1 VDLFSEEAEMKP
13 QTATPTKRE
22 SLLSRIARL
31 LGFKRRPVPQAI
43 DGNPTDKKTDPW
55 GGPPPM

>member
-1 VDLFSEEAEMKP
+1 MKS
-13 QTATPTKRE
+13 QTATPTTPRRE
-22 SLLSRIARL
+22 NLLSRLLRR
-31 LGFKRRPVPQAI
+31 LGFGRKPGPAPVPLAI

>member
-1 VDLFSEEAEMKP
+1 MKP
-13 QTATPTKRE
+13 QSATPMKKE
-22 SLLSRIARL
+22 SLLSRLARL
-31 LGFKRRPVPQAI
+31 LGFGRKSKPIRLSI

>member
-1 VDLFSEEAEMKP
+1 MKAQTAVSPQHESLFS
-13 QTATPTKRE
+13 R
-22 SLLSRIARL
+22 LARL
-31 LGFKRRPVPQAI
+31 LGFKRNRPPVPQAI

>member
-1 VDLFSEEAEMKP
+1 MKP
-13 QTATPTKRE
+13 QPANLPKRE

-31 LGFKRRPVPQAI
+31 LGFKRKPPVPQAI